1 MTMPPQTNGQSAIV
15 TLTMNPAL
23 DITTNADTSVT
34 PTRSVVREP
43 VTMPVAAES
52 T

>member
-1 MTMPPQTNGQSAIV
+1 
-15 TLTMNPAL
+15 MNPAL
-23 DITTNADTSVT
+23 DITTNADISVT
-34 PTRSVVREP
+34 PTRYVVRAP